1 MRYVKHVHLRRN
13 MAVGEFVKELDA
25 AGVLGAGKIGEAA
38 RLVAEMFKAPDYTVF
53 LTLAGPIVPAGFRVV
68 IADLIEKDYVDVLVT
83 TGANMVHDMVE
94 ALGYKHMVGTF
105 AAEDRKL
112 QGEKIGRIGDIYI
125 EQEAFQTLEKWLF
138 KVTETIPNEKRK
150 QISATELL
158 REIGKQIK
166 DKDSILAAAAR
177 KNVPI
182 ICPAL
187 VDSIA
192 GFQLWM
198 FGQDRTLHI
207 DPLLDVEALMD
218 KVYEAKKV
226 GIIMLGGGVPK
237 HFALFANTFRE
248 GVDAA
253 VQITMD
259 RPEPGGLSGASL
271 EEAISWG
278 KVKPKGRAVTVVC
291 DATIAFPL
299 IVAAALQNM
308 GKGESSK
315 RRASTSFQRR
325 NQHSEQ
331 HYSRRSP

>member
-1 MRYVKHVHLRRN
+1 LKSVKQMRLRKGITVSQLVEQMN
-13 MAVGEFVKELDA
+13 AT
-25 AGVLGAGKIGEAA
+25 GVLGAGKIGEAA
-38 RLVAEMFKAPDYTVF
+38 QLVSEMFNDPDYTVL
-53 LTLAGPIVPAGFRVV
+53 LTLAGPIVPAGFRRV
-68 IADLIEKDYVDVLVT
+68 IGDLIEDECVNILVT

-94 ALGYKHMVGTF
+94 ALGYRHMVGTF
-105 AAEDRKL
+105 TAKDRKL
-112 QGEKIGRIGDIYI
+112 RKENIGRIGDIFI
-125 EQEAFQTLEKWLF
+125 EQEAFQGLEKWLF
-138 KVTETIPNEKRK
+138 KTVEAIPEEKRK
-150 QISATELL
+150 RISAAELL
-158 REIGKQIK
+158 NEIGKRIK
-166 DKDSILAAAAR
+166 DKESILATASR

-192 GFQLWM
+192 GFQLWT
-198 FGQDRTLHI
+198 FGQDKTLRI
-207 DPLLDVEALMD
+207 DPFLDVSVLMD
-218 KVYEAKKV
+218 RVYEAKKV

-299 IVAAALQNM
+299 IVAAALENLVR
-308 GKGESSK
+308 K
-315 RRASTSFQRR
+315 
-325 NQHSEQ
+325 
-331 HYSRRSP
+331 